1 MKVAP
6 SLLSA
11 DFMHLAKEIESVSNA
26 DFLHV
31 DVMDG
36 HYVPNL
42 TMGPVVLEN
51 VTKMSKVPLDVH
63 LMVENASFFV
73 GLFAPLNP
81 QIISIHAENEKH
93 PHRVLQLIKNSGIT
107 PGVVLNPH
115 THEESLKYLL
125 ESVGLVLLM
134 SVNPGFGG
142 QKFLNLVLEKCLK
155 VKELIERYNPSC
167 LLEVDGG
174 VNDKNIFELQ
184 QAGVDVV
191 VSGSYIF
198 KSKDRKLAIEGL
210 QNVRQPLA

>member
-11 DFMHLAKEIESVSNA
+11 NFMCLEEEIKSVSNA

-42 TMGPVVLEN
+42 TMGPVILEN
-51 VTKMSKVPLDVH
+51 VTQVSKVPLDVH

-73 GLFAPLNP
+73 DLFAPLKP
-81 QIISIHAENEKH
+81 HFISIHAENEKH
-93 PHRVLQLIKNSGIT
+93 PHRVLQKIKSLDIIPGI
-107 PGVVLNPH
+107 VLNPH
-115 THEESLKYLL
+115 THEESIKYLL

-142 QKFLNLVLEKCLK
+142 QKFLDLVLEKALRI
-155 VKELIERYNPSC
+155 KELINCYNPSC

-174 VNDKNIFELQ
+174 VNDKNAPKLKEV
-184 QAGVDVV
+184 GVDIV

-198 KSKDRKLAIEGL
+198 KAKNRKLAIESL
-210 QNVRQPLA
+210 QNVR

>member
-11 DFMHLAKEIESVSNA
+11 NFMHLAKEIESVSNA

-42 TMGPVVLEN
+42 TMGPVILEN
-51 VTKMSKVPLDVH
+51 VTQISQVPLDVH

-73 GLFAPLNP
+73 ELFAPLKP
-81 QIISIHAENEKH
+81 AIISVHAENEKH
-93 PHRVLQLIKNSGIT
+93 PHRVLQLIKSLGIT
-107 PGVVLNPH
+107 PGIVLNPH
-115 THEESLKYLL
+115 THEESIKYLL

-142 QKFLNLVLEKCLK
+142 QKFLDLALEKCLK
-155 VKELIERYNPSC
+155 VKELIQRYNPRC

-174 VNDKNIFELQ
+174 VNDQNIFELQ

-210 QNVRQPLA
+210 QNVNKSLA

>member
-1 MKVAP
+1 
-6 SLLSA
+6 
-11 DFMHLAKEIESVSNA
+11 MHLAKEIESVSNA

-51 VTKMSKVPLDVH
+51 VTQISQVPLDVH

-73 GLFAPLNP
+73 ELFAPLKP

-115 THEESLKYLL
+115 THEESVKYLL

-142 QKFLNLVLEKCLK
+142 QKFLDLALEKCLK
-155 VKELIERYNPSC
+155 VKELIRHYNPSC

-174 VNDKNIFELQ
+174 VNDTNIFELQ

-210 QNVRQPLA
+210 QNARQPLA

>member
-11 DFMHLAKEIESVSNA
+11 DFMCLAQELESVNNA

-42 TMGPVVLEN
+42 TMGPVILEN
-51 VTKMSKVPLDVH
+51 VAQMCKVPLDVH

-73 GLFAPLNP
+73 ELFAPLKP
-81 QIISIHAENEKH
+81 HFISIHAENEKH
-93 PHRVLQLIKNSGIT
+93 PHRVLQRIKNLGIT

-115 THEESLKYLL
+115 THEESIKYLL

-142 QKFLNLVLEKCLK
+142 QKFLDLVLEKCLK
-155 VKELIERYNPSC
+155 IKALMKQYNPSC

-174 VNDKNIFELQ
+174 VNDKNILQ
-184 QAGVDVV
+184 LKEVGVDIV

-198 KSKDRKLAIEGL
+198 KSKNRKLAIEGL
-210 QNVRQPLA
+210 QNVRKSLA